1 MRNSRKQPYQADSA
15 RSQLRQ
21 ILTDSRLAKLG
32 DAYVNFVFSLGRS
45 RGLKE
50 PQGIKVS
57 DRILAE
63 ALRRSGL
70 RQELPSRTTRQDCA
84 NAVEA
89 LLVYGYLNK
98 LITIEEAVDQ
108 IAAKSDSPVDAVAQL
123 VKSVAEKIESRKP
136 SAG

>member
-1 MRNSRKQPYQADSA
+1 LTKPPSPAESGNSR
-15 RSQLRQ
+15 LR
-21 ILTDSRLAKLG
+21 LVLADSRLAKLG

-45 RGLKE
+45 RALRE

-70 RQELPSRTTRQDCA
+70 RQELPRRTTRQDCA

-89 LLVYGYLNK
+89 LLVFGYLNK
-98 LITIEEAVDQ
+98 LVTLEEAVDR
-108 IAAKSDSPVDAVAQL
+108 IAASPDSPVDAFVSL
-123 VKSVAEKIESRKP
+123 IRSVAEKIEDGKSN
-136 SAG
+136 SA

>member
-1 MRNSRKQPYQADSA
+1 
-15 RSQLRQ
+15 
-21 ILTDSRLAKLG
+21 LAKLG

-45 RGLKE
+45 RALEE

-70 RQELPSRTTRQDCA
+70 RQELPHRTTRQDCA

-98 LITIEEAVDQ
+98 LVSLEETVEQ
-108 IAAKSDSPVDAVAQL
+108 IAAASEPPVEVFVQLIKTVARKIELRKSDP
-123 VKSVAEKIESRKP
+123 E
-136 SAG
+136 

>member
-1 MRNSRKQPYQADSA
+1 MTKPPSPAESGNSR
-15 RSQLRQ
+15 LR
-21 ILTDSRLAKLG
+21 LVLADSRLAKLG

-45 RGLKE
+45 RALRE

-70 RQELPSRTTRQDCA
+70 RQELPRRTTRQDCA

-89 LLVYGYLNK
+89 LLVFGYLNK
-98 LITIEEAVDQ
+98 LVTLEEAVDR
-108 IAAKSDSPVDAVAQL
+108 IAASPDSPVDAFVSL
-123 VKSVAEKIESRKP
+123 IRSVAEKIEDGKSN
-136 SAG
+136 SA

>member
-1 MRNSRKQPYQADSA
+1 LKNSTKPPSQADSTT
-15 RSQLRQ
+15 RQLKQ

-32 DAYVNFVFSLGRS
+32 DAYVNFVYSLGRT
-45 RGLKE
+45 RALQE

-57 DRILAE
+57 DRMLAE

-70 RQELPSRTTRQDCA
+70 RKELPHRMTRQDCA

-98 LITIEEAVDQ
+98 LVSLEEAADQ
-108 IAAKSDSPVDAVAQL
+108 IAAASGSPIDAFVRLIA
-123 VKSVAEKIESRKP
+123 SVAEKVEEGKP
-136 SAG
+136 NHQ

>member
-1 MRNSRKQPYQADSA
+1 
-15 RSQLRQ
+15 
-21 ILTDSRLAKLG
+21 LAKLG

-45 RGLKE
+45 KALEE

-70 RQELPSRTTRQDCA
+70 RQELPNRATRPDCA
-84 NAVEA
+84 NAVES

-98 LITIEEAVDQ
+98 LVSLEEMVEQVAAAQGPPVDVFVRLIEAVAKKIDGK
-108 IAAKSDSPVDAVAQL
+108 KSDH
-123 VKSVAEKIESRKP
+123 
-136 SAG
+136 G

>member
-1 MRNSRKQPYQADSA
+1 MTKPPSPAESGNSR
-15 RSQLRQ
+15 LR
-21 ILTDSRLAKLG
+21 LVLADSRLAKLG

-45 RGLKE
+45 RALRE

-70 RQELPSRTTRQDCA
+70 RQKLPRRTTRQDCA

-89 LLVYGYLNK
+89 LLVFGYLNK
-98 LITIEEAVDQ
+98 LVTLEEAVDR
-108 IAAKSDSPVDAVAQL
+108 IAASPDSPVDAFVSL
-123 VKSVAEKIESRKP
+123 IRSVAEKIEDGKSN
-136 SAG
+136 SA

>member
-1 MRNSRKQPYQADSA
+1 MTKPPSPAESGNP
-15 RSQLRQ
+15 QLR
-21 ILTDSRLAKLG
+21 LVLADSRLAKLG

-45 RGLKE
+45 RALQE

-70 RQELPSRTTRQDCA
+70 RQELPRRTTRQDCA

-89 LLVYGYLNK
+89 LLVFAYLNK
-98 LITIEEAVDQ
+98 LVTLEEAVDR
-108 IAAKSDSPVDAVAQL
+108 IAASPDSPVDAFVSL
-123 VKSVAEKIESRKP
+123 IRSVAEKIQDGKSNP
-136 SAG
+136 A

>member
-1 MRNSRKQPYQADSA
+1 LTKPPFLAESGKT
-15 RSQLRQ
+15 QLGV
-21 ILTDSRLAKLG
+21 ILTDSKLAKLG

-45 RGLKE
+45 RALQD

-70 RQELPSRTTRQDCA
+70 RPELPRRTTRQDCA

-89 LLVYGYLNK
+89 LLVYGYLNNFVS
-98 LITIEEAVDQ
+98 LEEAVDR
-108 IAAKSDSPVDAVAQL
+108 IAASTGSPVDAFVSL
-123 VKSVAEKIESRKP
+123 IKLVAEKIKGGESNT
-136 SAG
+136 A

>member
-1 MRNSRKQPYQADSA
+1 LRKPPSQADSI
-15 RSQLRQ
+15 RSQLKL
-21 ILTDSRLAKLG
+21 ILADSRLAKLG

-45 RGLKE
+45 RALQE

-57 DRILAE
+57 DRVLAE

-70 RQELPSRTTRQDCA
+70 RQELPRRTTRQDCA

-98 LITIEEAVDQ
+98 LVSLEEAVDQ
-108 IAAKSDSPVDAVAQL
+108 IAAASDSPVDALAQL
-123 VKSVAEKIESRKP
+123 IKSVAKKIEDGKSNP
-136 SAG
+136 A

>member
-1 MRNSRKQPYQADSA
+1 MTKPPSPAESGNSR
-15 RSQLRQ
+15 LR
-21 ILTDSRLAKLG
+21 LVLADSRLAKLG

-45 RGLKE
+45 RALRE

-70 RQELPSRTTRQDCA
+70 RQELPRRTTRQDCA

-89 LLVYGYLNK
+89 LLIFGYLNK
-98 LITIEEAVDQ
+98 LVTLEEAVDR
-108 IAAKSDSPVDAVAQL
+108 IAASPDSPVDAFVSL
-123 VKSVAEKIESRKP
+123 IRSVAEKIEDGKSN
-136 SAG
+136 SA

>member
-1 MRNSRKQPYQADSA
+1 MTKPPSPAESGNSR
-15 RSQLRQ
+15 LR
-21 ILTDSRLAKLG
+21 LVLADSRLAKLG

-45 RGLKE
+45 RALRE

-70 RQELPSRTTRQDCA
+70 RQELPRRTTRQDCA

-89 LLVYGYLNK
+89 LLVFGYLNK
-98 LITIEEAVDQ
+98 LVTLEEAVDR
-108 IAAKSDSPVDAVAQL
+108 IAASPDSPVDAFVSL
-123 VKSVAEKIESRKP
+123 IKSVAEKIEDGKSN
-136 SAG
+136 SA

>member
-1 MRNSRKQPYQADSA
+1 MTKPPSPAESGN
-15 RSQLRQ
+15 SQLR
-21 ILTDSRLAKLG
+21 LVLADSRLAKLG

-45 RGLKE
+45 RALRE

-70 RQELPSRTTRQDCA
+70 RQELPRRTTRQDCA

-98 LITIEEAVDQ
+98 LVTLEEAVDR
-108 IAAKSDSPVDAVAQL
+108 IAASPDSPVDAL
-123 VKSVAEKIESRKP
+123 VSLIRSVAEKIEDRKSD
-136 SAG
+136 SA